1 MTIHRTKALRRH
13 VGGGMLWASPGLSG
27 CVGGVAMRSDR
38 VVGACRADGVEVG
51 QGLGEYGMGGRGM
64 GMGGMKQPREMRLDA
79 GATIDLRRRMVRER
93 VHGLLEG
100 SRLLSPQDQW
110 LLGQHL
116 GSGRSMA
123 SIARELGCSAD
134 LVRARVRRLIVRV
147 ESEVYG
153 FVLERAEA
161 QMSGWD
167 AEVRAIARACIGRG
181 MSMRGAA
188 RELGVGVHVVR
199 ARMLEV
205 HAMLA
210 AARKEARGEA
220 RKHGGVGAGVGA
232 GVGVRA
238 GEAA

>member
-1 MTIHRTKALRRH
+1 M
-13 VGGGMLWASPGLSG
+13 
-27 CVGGVAMRSDR
+27 GV
-38 VVGACRADGVEVG
+38 V
-51 QGLGEYGMGGRGM
+51 
-64 GMGGMKQPREMRLDA
+64 GMKQPREVRLGA
-79 GATIDLRRRMVRER
+79 SATIDLRRRMVRDR
-93 VHGLLEG
+93 VQGLLEG
-100 SRLLSPQDQW
+100 SRLLPPEDQW

-147 ESEVYG
+147 ESEVYR

-161 QMSGWD
+161 PMSGWD
-167 AEVRAIARACIGRG
+167 AEVRTIARACIGRG
-181 MSMRGAA
+181 MSMRSAA

-210 AARKEARGEA
+210 AARVPPGGAARKEACGEA
-220 RKHGGVGAGVGA
+220 RKQVGVGV
-232 GVGVRA
+232 GVGVR
-238 GEAA
+238 GGAAA

>member
-1 MTIHRTKALRRH
+1 MG
-13 VGGGMLWASPGLSG
+13 VG
-27 CVGGVAMRSDR
+27 V
-38 VVGACRADGVEVG
+38 
-51 QGLGEYGMGGRGM
+51 
-64 GMGGMKQPREMRLDA
+64 GGMKQPREVRLDA

-100 SRLLSPQDQW
+100 SRLLPPEDQW

-134 LVRARVRRLIVRV
+134 VVRARVRRLIVRV

-210 AARKEARGEA
+210 AARVPTGGAARNEARGEA
-220 RKHGGVGAGVGA
+220 RKQVGVGVRG
-232 GVGVRA
+232 GVRA